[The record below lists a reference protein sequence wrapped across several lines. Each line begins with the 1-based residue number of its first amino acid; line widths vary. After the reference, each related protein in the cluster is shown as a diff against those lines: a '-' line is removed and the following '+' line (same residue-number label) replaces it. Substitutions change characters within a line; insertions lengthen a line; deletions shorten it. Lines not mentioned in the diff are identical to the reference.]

1 MNERVVRPLPPGD
14 GARDAGS
21 RGRTVLSE
29 RVLEKIAGQVAGEVS
44 FAGGSSGGFL
54 GVGGHADFSVRP
66 TASVELAGNIAAL
79 SVSVALRYPV
89 PLRQATEQLRQRII
103 DRVEALTG
111 VQVRQV
117 DINIAWLLAGDG
129 VHGHGRLL

>member
-1 MNERVVRPLPPGD
+1 MNAREVRPLPPAD

-54 GVGGHADFSVRP
+54 GVGGHADFSARP
-66 TASVELAGNIAAL
+66 TASVKLAGNIAAL

-103 DRVEALTG
+103 TRVEALTG

-117 DINIAWLLAGDG
+117 DINIAWLLPGDA
-129 VHGHGRLL
+129 VHERGRLL